1 MPKLVL
7 FLILLFQPLLAVA
20 ADCTPTR
27 QTFLGN
33 NYKPITTQKTDVGE
47 GLRIQ
52 GRVLARKNCQPIAG
66 ARIEHWQANAE
77 GNYVDRLRAYLL
89 SAEDGGYR
97 FNTDWT
103 GLNHIH
109 FIVTAQGYKKLT
121 TLWAGE
127 RPQDNQINLN
137 FVLEPQ

>member
-1 MPKLVL
+1 MPKLIL
-7 FLILLFQPLLAVA
+7 FLILLFQPMLAVA

-33 NYKPITTQKTDVGE
+33 NYKPITTRKTDVGE

-52 GRVLARKNCQPIAG
+52 GRVLASQDCWPISG
-66 ARIEHWQANAE
+66 ARIEHWQANAD

-97 FNTDWT
+97 FNTDWS

-109 FIVTAQGYKKLT
+109 FIVIAPGYKKLT
-121 TLWAGE
+121 TMWAGK
-127 RPQDNQINLN
+127 RPQNNQINLD